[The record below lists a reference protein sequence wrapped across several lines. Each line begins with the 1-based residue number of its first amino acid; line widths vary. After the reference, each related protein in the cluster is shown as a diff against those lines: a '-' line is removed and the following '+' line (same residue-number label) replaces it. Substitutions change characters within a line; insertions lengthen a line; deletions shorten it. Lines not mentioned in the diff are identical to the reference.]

1 MCISSP
7 AAGICSGSLST
18 CVFPVGRSFYGSTRC
33 HSFTVGNPC
42 LRGLTS
48 IEASLGRPLTL
59 PLLQPVASG
68 LGAEPKL
75 CVAPGC
81 GQVEHVALA
90 LTNLGSTF
98 TVVQD
103 GGIWAGTRVCESC
116 EPCFPSSTW
125 SLHSDPHVVRAARSQ
140 LQHQLPSCD
149 WDGSF
154 GLSPCL

>member
-1 MCISSP
+1 MYILP
-7 AAGICSGSLST
+7 PGICSRSLST

-48 IEASLGRPLTL
+48 SLGRPLT
-59 PLLQPVASG
+59 PPPLQPVASG
-68 LGAEPKL
+68 LGAELRL

-90 LTNLGSTF
+90 LTNLDSTF

-103 GGIWAGTRVCESC
+103 GGIRAGTRACGSC
-116 EPCFPSSTW
+116 EPRFPSSTW
-125 SLHSDPHVVRAARSQ
+125 SLHSDPHLVRASSSQ
-140 LQHQLPSCD
+140 LQCQLPFCD